1 MAIANKSLVWAL
13 FAAGGTVTAFL
24 FPVFIALF
32 LLVAAGHI
40 PEGLDYAMARSF
52 LASWPVKFVMFG
64 ILLLSLW
71 HAAHRMRV
79 LLHDFGLRADGPAAL
94 VLYLL
99 ASLGTVAAAVFLVG
113 IHGA

>member
-13 FAAGGTVTAFL
+13 FAAGGTLTAFL
-24 FPVFIALF
+24 FPALIALF
-32 LLVAAGHI
+32 LLVATGNT
-40 PEGLDYAMARSF
+40 PEGLAYGSARAF
-52 LASWPVKFVMFG
+52 VASWSGKTVLFG

-79 LLHDFGLRADGPAAL
+79 LLHDFGLRADGIIAA

-99 ASLGTVAAAVFLVG
+99 AAVGSILSAVILIGT
-113 IHGA
+113 H